1 MAHCYD
7 DLKKETQEV
16 ERDREPK
23 SVNAPNEPSESQEIS
38 ARTLLEALAEPL
50 GENLR
55 HACVARN

>member
-1 MAHCYD
+1 MAHFYD

-23 SVNAPNEPSESQEIS
+23 SMNAPREFSEIQEIS
-38 ARTLLEALAEPL
+38 ARTMLEALADPL